1 MGSTRRA
8 ANRRNSIGVVMHVLN
23 AARRPSSLIV
33 GMPLHDAFP
42 LDVKRCH
49 DRLLQCLQDVALVS
63 ELRSSGAEMRNIL
76 TQGLKLVAK
85 PASTIISLMRQSF
98 EHYHGITGF
107 QRRPHYQLARNA
119 LIDPDFLKHQEEEKQ
134 RQQEREAKMRS
145 SKKRE
150 VWAPRRKQ
158 DTSNWVRVT
167 AEGWDH
173 LRRVGCRQLVHMAV
187 RSVCCVLCVGRVVSL
202 RLVLLCDGLLP
213 VLPSAWY
220 PSIAWV
226 CDSVR
231 AMSVCF
237 TVLVRRVGCHG
248 PRVHHCRNQRA
259 AEFRLQVLGHHDHGA
274 WHLHVARRL
283 RGPGSPSWYPPPRF
297 PCVFRVVQT
306 LKAEAAAE
314 GAGNDATA
322 SPGNNGGAANLIS
335 KRSASHALLLIA
347 RLLYKR
353 LLYMVAKEQSSG
365 RADKPASPARRLRNA
380 PQQML
385 LAITEMNA
393 QQLYVQYLAQH
404 TTVLGVCSCV
414 CVCVCVRAPGLVAC
428 AACDSCLRCWNG

>member
-1 MGSTRRA
+1 M
-8 ANRRNSIGVVMHVLN
+8 
-23 AARRPSSLIV
+23 
-33 GMPLHDAFP
+33 
-42 LDVKRCH
+42 
-49 DRLLQCLQDVALVS
+49 
-63 ELRSSGAEMRNIL
+63 
-76 TQGLKLVAK
+76 
-85 PASTIISLMRQSF
+85 
-98 EHYHGITGF
+98 
-107 QRRPHYQLARNA
+107 
-119 LIDPDFLKHQEEEKQ
+119 
-134 RQQEREAKMRS
+134 
-145 SKKRE
+145 
-150 VWAPRRKQ
+150 
-158 DTSNWVRVT
+158 
-167 AEGWDH
+167 
-173 LRRVGCRQLVHMAV
+173 
-187 RSVCCVLCVGRVVSL
+187 
-202 RLVLLCDGLLP
+202 
-213 VLPSAWY
+213 
-220 PSIAWV
+220 
-226 CDSVR
+226 
-231 AMSVCF
+231 
-237 TVLVRRVGCHG
+237 
-248 PRVHHCRNQRA
+248 
-259 AEFRLQVLGHHDHGA
+259 
-274 WHLHVARRL
+274 
-283 RGPGSPSWYPPPRF
+283 
-297 PCVFRVVQT
+297 QT

>member
-76 TQGLKLVAK
+76 TQGLKLVGK
-85 PASTIISLMRQSF
+85 PATTIISLMRQSF

-167 AEGWDH
+167 AEGWEH

-187 RSVCCVLCVGRVVSL
+187 RCVCCVWGGWCRYDWSCSVVDCFLCCQACSTRQSL
-202 RLVLLCDGLLP
+202 GCVTVFAPCLCASQHLFDELGVMAPAYTTAETSVLLNFGFKYWDTM
-213 VLPSAWY
+213 
-220 PSIAWV
+220 IT
-226 CDSVR
+226 VR
-231 AMSVCF
+231 GIC
-237 TVLVRRVGCHG
+237 T
-248 PRVHHCRNQRA
+248 
-259 AEFRLQVLGHHDHGA
+259 
-274 WHLHVARRL
+274 LHV
-283 RGPGSPSWYPPPRF
+283 
-297 PCVFRVVQT
+297 
-306 LKAEAAAE
+306 
-314 GAGNDATA
+314 
-322 SPGNNGGAANLIS
+322 
-335 KRSASHALLLIA
+335 
-347 RLLYKR
+347 
-353 LLYMVAKEQSSG
+353 
-365 RADKPASPARRLRNA
+365 
-380 PQQML
+380 
-385 LAITEMNA
+385 
-393 QQLYVQYLAQH
+393 
-404 TTVLGVCSCV
+404 V
-414 CVCVCVRAPGLVAC
+414 CVAQAHRPGTRRHASLASFVLC
-428 AACDSCLRCWNG
+428 RR